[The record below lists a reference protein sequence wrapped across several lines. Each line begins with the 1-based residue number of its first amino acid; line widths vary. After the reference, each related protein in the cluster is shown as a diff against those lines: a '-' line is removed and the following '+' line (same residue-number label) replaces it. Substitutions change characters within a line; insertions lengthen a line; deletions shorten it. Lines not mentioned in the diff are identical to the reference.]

1 MPTKAAKRGNPASAK
16 RRGLTLA
23 RALRTSRH
31 GPQGSSVLEGS
42 AVKQILPGDMS
53 VNSTRRVFLGAALA
67 GATFLGSLLPAAAQE
82 TIKVGILHSLSGTM
96 AISETTLKD
105 VMLMLI
111 EEQNKKGGLLGKKLE
126 AVVVDPAS
134 NWPLFAEKA
143 RELIAKDKVSAV
155 FGCWTSVS
163 RKSVL
168 PVFKELNSIL
178 FYPVQYEGEESER
191 NVFYTGA
198 APNQQAIPAVD
209 YLAKEE
215 KVQRWVLAGTD
226 YVYPR
231 TTNKIL
237 EAYLKS
243 KGVKSEDIMINYTPF
258 GHSDWQTIVSD
269 IKKFGSAGK
278 KTAVVSTINGD
289 ANVPFY
295 KELGNQGIK
304 ATDIP
309 VVAFSV
315 GEEELA
321 GIDTKPLLGHLA
333 AWNYFQSI
341 KTPEND
347 AFIKQWKAFTKND
360 KRVTNDPMEA
370 HVVGF
375 QMWVKAVEKAKT
387 TDPDKVIDA
396 LPGIEA
402 PNLTGGV
409 SKMLPNHHITKPV
422 FIGEIKPDGQFDV
435 VWKTDGLVP
444 GDAWS
449 KELDG
454 SKDLIGDWVEKKCGN
469 FNVKTGKCGGA

>member
-1 MPTKAAKRGNPASAK
+1 MKFT
-16 RRGLTLA
+16 RRG
-23 RALRTSRH
+23 
-31 GPQGSSVLEGS
+31 V
-42 AVKQILPGDMS
+42 
-53 VNSTRRVFLGAALA
+53 LGAALGGASALAMGYRPAFAA
-67 GATFLGSLLPAAAQE
+67 GDP
-82 TIKVGILHSLSGTM
+82 IKVGILHSLSGTM

-111 EEQNKKGGLLGKKLE
+111 EQQNAKGGLLGRKLE

-143 RELIAKDKVSAV
+143 RELITKDKVSAV

-209 YLAKEE
+209 YLMSADGGDVK
-215 KVQRWVLAGTD
+215 RWVLAGTD

-237 EAYLKS
+237 EAYLKA
-243 KGVKSEDIMINYTPF
+243 KGVAAEDIMINYTPF

-321 GIDTKPLLGHLA
+321 GIDTKPLVGHLA
-333 AWNYFQSI
+333 AWNYFMSVDNPANKEFI
-341 KTPEND
+341 KTW
-347 AFIKQWKAFTKND
+347 QAFTKND
-360 KRVTNDPMEA
+360 KRVSNDPMEA
-370 HVVGF
+370 HYIGF
-375 QMWVKAVEKAKT
+375 NMWVKAVEKAGT
-387 TDPDKVIDA
+387 VDTDAVIAA
-396 LPGIEA
+396 LPGTEA

-422 FIGEIKPDGQFDV
+422 LIGEVREDGQFDV
-435 VWKTDGLVP
+435 VWQTPDLVP
-444 GDAWS
+444 GDAWTDFL
-449 KELDG
+449 EG
-454 SKDLIGDWVEKKCGN
+454 SKDLEADWVEKKCGN
-469 FNVKTGKCGGA
+469 YNTVTKACAS

>member
-1 MPTKAAKRGNPASAK
+1 MDIRSSY
-16 RRGLTLA
+16 RS
-23 RALRTSRH
+23 ALRFVAGGVVAT
-31 GPQGSSVLEGS
+31 GFALS
-42 AVKQILPGDMS
+42 AH
-53 VNSTRRVFLGAALA
+53 AE
-67 GATFLGSLLPAAAQE
+67 E

-105 VMLMLI
+105 AMLMLI
-111 EEQNKKGGLLGKKLE
+111 DEQNKKGGLLGKKLE

-143 RELIAKDKVSAV
+143 RELIAQQKVSAV

-209 YLAKEE
+209 YLMSEE
-215 KVQRWVLAGTD
+215 GGSVKRWVLAGTD

-237 EAYLKS
+237 EAYLTA
-243 KGVKSEDIMINYTPF
+243 KGVPKEDIMINYTPF

-295 KELGNQGIK
+295 KELANQGIS

-321 GIDTKPLLGHLA
+321 GIDTKNLVGHLA
-333 AWNYFQSI
+333 AWNYFMSVDN
-341 KTPEND
+341 PVNA
-347 AFIKQWKAFTKND
+347 AFIKNWQAFTKNS
-360 KRVTNDPMEA
+360 KRVSNDPMEA
-370 HVVGF
+370 HVIGF
-375 QMWVKAVEKAKT
+375 AMWVKAVEKAGT

-422 FIGEIKPDGQFDV
+422 LIGEVRADGQFDI
-435 VWKTDGLVP
+435 VWQTKDLVP
-444 GDAWS
+444 GDAWTDFL
-449 KELDG
+449 EG
-454 SKDLIGDWVEKKCGN
+454 SKDLEADWVTLKCGN
-469 FNVKTGKCGGA
+469 YNKVTKTCGAK

>member
-1 MPTKAAKRGNPASAK
+1 M
-16 RRGLTLA
+16 
-23 RALRTSRH
+23 RAFIR
-31 GPQGSSVLEGS
+31 
-42 AVKQILPGDMS
+42 
-53 VNSTRRVFLGAALA
+53 GAAA
-67 GATFLGSLLPAAAQE
+67 VAMAAAITLPSWVAKAEE

-111 EEQNKKGGLLGKKLE
+111 EDQNKQGGLLGKKLE

-143 RELIAKDKVSAV
+143 RELIEKEKVDVV

-168 PVFKELNSIL
+168 PVFEELNGIL
-178 FYPVQYEGEESER
+178 FYPVQYEGEESSR

-198 APNQQAIPAVD
+198 APNQQAIPAVE
-209 YLAKEE
+209 YLMSEDGGGA
-215 KVQRWVLAGTD
+215 QRWVLLGTD

-237 EAYLKS
+237 RAFLNA
-243 KGVKSEDIMINYTPF
+243 KGVADEDIMENYTPF
-258 GHSDWQTIVSD
+258 GHSDWQTIVAEV
-269 IKKFGSAGK
+269 KKFASAGK

-295 KELGNQGIK
+295 KELANQEIS
-304 ATDIP
+304 AEDIP

-321 GIDTKPLLGHLA
+321 GLDTAPLVGHLA
-333 AWNYFQSI
+333 AWNYFMSVD
-341 KTPEND
+341 TPEND
-347 AFIKQWKAFTKND
+347 EFIEKWQAFIKND

-370 HVVGF
+370 HYIGF
-375 QMWVKAVEKAKT
+375 KMWVQAVEQAGT
-387 TDPDKVIDA
+387 TDVDA
-396 LPGIEA
+396 VRQAMYGQMVK
-402 PNLTGGV
+402 NLTGGV
-409 SKMLPNHHITKPV
+409 AVMNVNHHLSKPV
-422 FIGEIKPDGQFDV
+422 LIGEIQDDGQFET
-435 VWKTDGLVP
+435 VWATEGLVV

-449 KELDG
+449 DFIPESAKLTA
-454 SKDLIGDWVEKKCGN
+454 DWTYPWVCGN
-469 FNVKTGKCGGA
+469 CEKPKFAPGS

>member
-1 MPTKAAKRGNPASAK
+1 MLNLNLKRFLPALAATAVVMGASA
-16 RRGLTLA
+16 A
-23 RALRTSRH
+23 
-31 GPQGSSVLEGS
+31 Q
-42 AVKQILPGDMS
+42 
-53 VNSTRRVFLGAALA
+53 AAD
-67 GATFLGSLLPAAAQE
+67 
-82 TIKVGILHSLSGTM
+82 TIKVGVLHSLSGTM

-105 VMLMLI
+105 TVLMMV

-143 RELIAKDKVSAV
+143 RELLQKEKVDVV

-168 PVFKELNSIL
+168 PVFEELNGLL
-178 FYPVQYEGEESER
+178 FYPVQYEGEESSR

-209 YLAKEE
+209 YLMNDLGVK
-215 KVQRWVLAGTD
+215 RWVLAGTD

-243 KGVKSEDIMINYTPF
+243 KGVADADILINYTPF
-258 GHSDWQTIVSD
+258 GHSDWQSIVAD

-295 KELGNQGIK
+295 KELGNQKIS
-304 ATDIP
+304 AEDIP

-315 GEEELA
+315 GEEELS
-321 GIDTKPLLGHLA
+321 GIDTKPLVGHLA
-333 AWNYFQSI
+333 AWNYFESI
-341 KTPEND
+341 ENPANA
-347 AFIKQWKAFTKND
+347 AFIKQWKAFTKNP

-370 HVVGF
+370 HVIGF
-375 QMWVKAVEKAKT
+375 NMWVKAVEKVKT
-387 TDPDKVIDA
+387 TDVNKVIDA
-396 LPGIEA
+396 LPGIEV
-402 PNLTGGV
+402 PNLTGGTA
-409 SKMLPNHHITKPV
+409 KMLPNHHLTKPV
-422 FIGEIKPDGQFDV
+422 FIGEVRGDGQFDV
-435 VWKTDGLVP
+435 VWKTAGLVP

-449 KELDG
+449 DFLPG
-454 SKDLIGDWVEKKCGN
+454 SKDVEADWVTLKCGN
-469 FNVKTGKCGGA
+469 YNKITKKCSGQVFE

>member
-1 MPTKAAKRGNPASAK
+1 MKFTSIAA
-16 RRGLTLA
+16 GLAVAGSLA
-23 RALRTSRH
+23 
-31 GPQGSSVLEGS
+31 
-42 AVKQILPGDMS
+42 
-53 VNSTRRVFLGAALA
+53 LGAGTA
-67 GATFLGSLLPAAAQE
+67 SAQE
-82 TIKVGILHSLSGTM
+82 TIKVGVLHSLSGTM

-143 RELIAKDKVSAV
+143 RELISKDKVAAT

-209 YLAKEE
+209 YLMKEE

-237 EAYLKS
+237 EAYLKD
-243 KGVKSEDIMINYTPF
+243 KGVKAEDIMINYTPF

-295 KELGNQGIK
+295 KELGNQGVAAK
-304 ATDIP
+304 DIP

-321 GIDTKPLLGHLA
+321 GVDTKPLLGHLA

-347 AFIKQWKAFTKND
+347 AFIAKWKEFTKNP

-375 QMWVKAVEKAKT
+375 QMWVKAVEKAGA
-387 TDPDKVIDA
+387 TDADKVIDA
-396 LPGIEA
+396 LPGVEA

-422 FIGEIKPDGQFDV
+422 FIGEIKGDGQFDV
-435 VWKTDGLVP
+435 VWKTKELVP
-444 GDAWS
+444 GDAWTDF
-449 KELDG
+449 LPG
-454 SKDLIGDWVEKKCGN
+454 SKDLEADWVTLKCGNYNTVTKKCG
-469 FNVKTGKCGGA
+469 